1 MEAPLNTLTD
11 LLQETEFKIFFY
23 IVWNEEAKRQLE
35 TVNTLAEAKVA
46 TLDDTLGDLKA
57 KQWLK
62 LWLMPKQT

>member
-1 MEAPLNTLTD
+1 MQALLNKLTD

-35 TVNTLAEAKVA
+35 TINTLAEAKVA